1 MPVAVRLVEVL
12 AIVVLVATMA
22 AGAAV
27 IIFMEK
33 CLLFLSMF
41 TEPLV
46 SVIGFFLGVLKYVF
60 LVNDLFILNGLS
72 VASSSPV
79 QLPYFTPR
87 TLAGV
92 TIAYINNSTCI
103 MYAIV

>member
-60 LVNDLFILNGLS
+60 LKTIFKLTYIMEHLTATMWES
-72 VASSSPV
+72 SSTAAEVASKCGS
-79 QLPYFTPR
+79 
-87 TLAGV
+87 
-92 TIAYINNSTCI
+92 
-103 MYAIV
+103 